1 MTRAIRSTRTRVAA
15 MAGALL
21 IVAAIAAPPAW
32 AGSGCHA
39 QEVSDG
45 RGTVVEIAE
54 GCFLPTVLRVDPGA
68 TVTFWNHDATTH
80 SVTGAS
86 VSFGTFDQL
95 SQDDRVAFRFDGNGV
110 YPYFCVLH
118 PGMVGAVV
126 VGDGSGPG
134 AAADGPQVTP
144 VDVPA
149 NPGST
154 DVTASGVVGTD
165 GRSEGDDGDGLAAAG
180 GGPGGGEPAGG
191 SGSNGSRSG
200 SGGSGSG
207 WWAGVLALLAGA
219 ALALGT
225 VGLLTARLRRRSRQP
240 A

>member
-1 MTRAIRSTRTRVAA
+1 MTRPIRSIRTRVAA
-15 MAGALL
+15 AAGAAL
-21 IVAAIAAPPAW
+21 IVAAVAAPPAW

-54 GCFLPTVLRVDPGA
+54 NCFLPTVLRVDPGA
-68 TVTFWNHDATTH
+68 TVTFWNHDAIAH

-86 VSFGTFDQL
+86 VAFGSFDELGRDE
-95 SQDDRVAFRFDGNGV
+95 RAAFRFDGNGV

-134 AAADGPQVTP
+134 AAADGPQVIP
-144 VDVPA
+144 VEVPT
-149 NPGST
+149 NPGGT
-154 DVTASGVVGTD
+154 HVTASGVVGAD
-165 GRSEGDDGDGLAAAG
+165 GRAEGDDGDGLAAAG
-180 GGPGGGEPAGG
+180 GGPDGGEAAGG
-191 SGSNGSRSG
+191 PG
-200 SGGSGSG
+200 SGDGGSASG
-207 WWAGVLALLAGA
+207 WWTGVVAGA
-219 ALALGT
+219 ALALGS